1 MKDKNPSAHR
11 KKKGPFAT
19 SPIVTGL
26 WGRKIREYR
35 WKKGLTLVELA
46 KKLGISHG
54 TLSEIENEKT
64 RPSHDTIL
72 ALTTKTDINPLWL
85 FNNMGEMLRTPITP
99 ILERLYAALGIKK
112 REMLEAELGLMGG
125 WLVGERFEL
134 PHDLVVALSNKRGI
148 SLDWIYSGYGEMF
161 RWQRT
166 SIDLELLQKIVEIV
180 EEAQQ
185 EDHRLTPKKTA
196 KLITLLYN
204 ELIENPSK
212 ISHLKEIFIKF
223 SKLAS

>member
-1 MKDKNPSAHR
+1 MADKKISAQR
-11 KKKGPFAT
+11 QKKGPFST

-64 RPSHDTIL
+64 KPSHKTII

-85 FNNMGEMLRTPITP
+85 FNNMGEMLRTPIAP
-99 ILERLYAALGIKK
+99 ILERLSKALEINN

-125 WLVGERFEL
+125 WLIGERFEL

-166 SIDLELLQKIVEIV
+166 SIDLTLLQKIIEII

-185 EDHRLTPKKTA
+185 EGHRLTPKKKA
-196 KLITLLYN
+196 KLTTLLYN
-204 ELIENPSK
+204 ELIESPSK
-212 ISHLKEIFIKF
+212 IPHLKEVLIKF